1 MRERGV
7 GRLPRGLEEPREMA
21 AAAHLSFKRA
31 LGELE
36 SVCSSLSLLRTIQLK
51 AAGQREEAHGM
62 QK

>member
-21 AAAHLSFKRA
+21 VAHLSIKRA

-51 AAGQREEAHGM
+51 ATGQREEAHGM